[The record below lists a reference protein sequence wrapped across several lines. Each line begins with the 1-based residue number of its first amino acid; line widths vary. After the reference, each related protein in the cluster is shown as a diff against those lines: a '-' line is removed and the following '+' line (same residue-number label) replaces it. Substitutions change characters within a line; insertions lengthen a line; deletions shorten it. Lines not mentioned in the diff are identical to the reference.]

1 MPAVLDHDISA
12 TLRVR
17 DVSRSFTVARAVE
30 NPFSTMCRKGPK
42 PKSTLFE
49 WPFKTRHTP
58 ADEGI
63 GDGQDVAAG
72 DVINNEAN
80 KSMLQGRIQKAWVP
94 YGVGDIAQ
102 EFVEEYGAPDLIADN
117 AEDAMVLAREKLEVL
132 CLKNSDSRAG
142 TGSTAATSSLTR
154 GLVHW
159 IRSANPG
166 GSPDLPIPT
175 AALTPAGNIVTGKAA
190 ATDVVEDDFR
200 GVMQSVATAAR
211 KTNFTW
217 DVFLSPAM
225 KAVFSNWTRTAT
237 VNQATAASTVVPL
250 RSFNANQ
257 ADSKIMLNVLLY
269 ESDFGML
276 RLHPHFS
283 LPTGVHALIADME
296 HVRLRPGRLP
306 RSYELPYQGGSIRR
320 VIDWIY
326 GLEVSNPQ
334 CHGKITT

>member
-1 MPAVLDHDISA
+1 MASVLDHDISA

-30 NPFSTMCRKGPK
+30 NPFSTMVRKGPK

-49 WPFKTRHTP
+49 WPFKVRHTP
-58 ADEGI
+58 TDEGI

-72 DVINNEAN
+72 DVINNNSN

-94 YGVGDIAQ
+94 YGVGDIAA
-102 EFVEEYGAPDLIADN
+102 EFVEEYGAPDLVADN

-142 TGSTAATSSLTR
+142 SGSTSATSSLTR
-154 GLVHW
+154 GLVNW
-159 IRSANPG
+159 IRSSNPG
-166 GSPDLPIPT
+166 GTPDLPVPT
-175 AALTPAGNIVTGKAA
+175 AALSPSGNIVSGKAA

-200 GVMQSVATAAR
+200 GIMKSVATAAR
-211 KTNFTW
+211 KTNFSW
-217 DVFLSPAM
+217 DVFLSPDM
-225 KAVFSNWTRTAT
+225 KQVVSNWTRTAT

-257 ADSKIMLNVLLY
+257 SDSKITLNVLLY
-269 ESDFGML
+269 ESDFGVL

-283 LPTGVHALIADME
+283 LPTGVHALIVDMD

-306 RSYELPYQGGSIRR
+306 RSYELPYGGGSIRK

-326 GLEVSNPQ
+326 GLEVDNPQ

>member
-1 MPAVLDHDISA
+1 MAAVLDHDISS
-12 TLRVR
+12 TFRIR

-30 NPFSTMCRKGPK
+30 NPVSTMLRKGPK

-49 WPFKTRHTP
+49 WPFKTRHVP
-58 ADEGI
+58 SDEGI

-72 DVINNEAN
+72 DIINNEAN
-80 KSMLQGRIQKAWVP
+80 KSMLQGRVQKAWVP

-102 EFVEEYGAPDLIADN
+102 EFVEEYGVPDLMADN
-117 AEDAMVLAREKLEVL
+117 AEDAMILAREKLEVMV
-132 CLKNSDSRAG
+132 LKNSDSRPG

-154 GLVHW
+154 GLTHW

-190 ATDVVEDDFR
+190 ASDVVEDDFR

-211 KTNFTW
+211 KVNFSW
-217 DVFLSPAM
+217 DVFCSPAM
-225 KAVFSNWTRTAT
+225 KQVFSNWTRTAT
-237 VNQATAASTVVPL
+237 VNQATTAATVVPL

-257 ADSKIMLNVLLY
+257 ADSKITLNVLLY
-269 ESDFGML
+269 ESDFGLL

-283 LPTGVHALIADME
+283 LPTGVHALVVDMDN
-296 HVRLRPGRLP
+296 VRLRPGRLP
-306 RSYELPYQGGSIRR
+306 RSFDLPYQGGSKRS
-320 VIDWIY
+320 VIDFIY
-326 GLEVSNPQ
+326 GLEVANPQ